1 MDTTATGDKAAQSY
15 GWRYRLEANVGAG
28 MGVSFPVPGFDTRY
42 TDTRY
47 AEVTLASVGKVWRTG
62 QGDVDVT
69 FDTNVDPVVATVTN
83 VSGPFWGVREELYL
97 FCPHL
102 LAEGANEWDL
112 KGQIWDLQQRLLA
125 LEGGGSDVADLQ
137 TRLAAAESSITDLQ
151 SRVQALENASTSS
164 ITLTKSK

>member
-1 MDTTATGDKAAQSY
+1 MDTTTVGDKSAQSY
-15 GWRYRLEANVGAG
+15 GWRYVLPQNVGGGAS
-28 MGVSFPVPGFDTRY
+28 VSFPVPGFDARY
-42 TDTRY
+42 TDIRY
-47 AEVTLASVGKVWRTG
+47 AEVSLASVGKVWRTG
-62 QGDVDVT
+62 QGDVDIT

-83 VSGPFWGVREELYL
+83 RGAFWSIRDELYL

-102 LAEGANEWDL
+102 LAEGANEFDL
-112 KGQIWDLQQRLLA
+112 KGQIWDLQQRLLTV
-125 LEGGGSDVADLQ
+125 EGGGSDVADLQ